1 MRIAIFS
8 ETFLPKWDG
17 VANTVSHL
25 LEHLANRGHQSLMF
39 APEGAP
45 ERYAATP
52 IRGLPSL
59 AFPLYPDLRL
69 VPPVFNVERELR
81 AFAPDLV
88 HVVNPAFLGLVGLR
102 QARALGLPLAAS
114 YHTDLPGYTTTYGVG
129 LLKETVW
136 SYFRWLHNQAALNLA
151 PSHFTKRQ
159 LEAHGF
165 QRVKVW
171 SHGVDTERF
180 HPRHRSAAWRRR
192 LTGGHPDAPLL
203 LYVGRLAPEKRLDW
217 LRPLLD
223 GLPGTRLALVG
234 DGPIRTE
241 LETLFAGSPT
251 VFTGYLQGEELSHAY
266 ASADLFV
273 FPSDSE
279 TFGNVVLEAMASGL
293 PVIAAGA
300 GGPVDLVQ
308 DGYNGYLFEASRQE
322 ALLILTRRYL
332 SDARATQRL
341 ARNARTYAET
351 QRWDVVNDL
360 LLDDY
365 QLLINGE
372 DTSHL
377 PAPTRGS
384 RVRRESPRYPRR
396 LWFD

>member
-17 VANTVSHL
+17 VANTVCRL
-25 LEHLANRGHQSLMF
+25 LEHLADRGHESLMF

-59 AFPLYPDLRL
+59 AFPFYPDLRL

-88 HVVNPAFLGLVGLR
+88 HVVNPALLGLVGLR
-102 QARALGLPLAAS
+102 QARALGLPTVAS

-136 SYFRWLHNQAALNLA
+136 SYFRWLHNQADLNFA
-151 PSHFTKRQ
+151 PSNFTKRQ
-159 LEAHGF
+159 IEAHGF

-180 HPRHRSAAWRRR
+180 HPRHRSAAWRRH
-192 LTGGHPDAPLL
+192 LTEGHPDAPLL

-223 GLPGTRLALVG
+223 ALPGTRLALVG
-234 DGPIRTE
+234 DGPTRDE
-241 LETLFAGSPT
+241 LETLFAESPT
-251 VFTGYLQGEELSHAY
+251 VFTGYLQGQDLSHAY

-293 PVIAAGA
+293 PVVAAGA
-300 GGPVDLVQ
+300 GGPVDLVR
-308 DGYNGYLFEASRQE
+308 DGHNGYLFDAHRQE
-322 ALLILTRRYL
+322 SLLALTRRCL
-332 SDARATQRL
+332 SDVQATRRL

-360 LLDDY
+360 LLDNFRI
-365 QLLINGE
+365 LLGE
-372 DTSHL
+372 GRASHPSTPAFKSRADTSH
-377 PAPTRGS
+377 PAGH
-384 RVRRESPRYPRR
+384 
-396 LWFD
+396 LWLD